1 MNKPIINLA
10 FSILFLS
17 VGLTSCKK
25 DKVIPQDGIMNQP
38 ISSGT
43 RDELSKDSLFL
54 YAQQVY
60 LWNDALPTYDV
71 FKPRSYTSASNI
83 FDNLNSE
90 LFAITQFKINPLTGK
105 PYEYREDTN
114 GVQINRPKYSYI
126 EDLVASGKISF
137 AQDLKN
143 SVGLDGKGDDFGFGG
158 LAAVGPSKTNYK
170 IYLRYVSPGS
180 SLASFKIGRGSYV
193 NKINGKSVGTDFD
206 NEVEYINGSIFDDK
220 AQTISIGGK
229 RADGTSFDVTVSRT
243 KYDSTPIYK
252 DTILTVGSKKIG
264 YIAYARFSSSANSQA
279 VLNAAFSKFA
289 AQNVENL
296 VIDLRYNGGGFVST
310 AQQMINLIAPT
321 NVDGK
326 TMFSLTYNSTMQ
338 QGKATI
344 LKNQPNR
351 DQTGKITG
359 GNQFQ
364 DDYSLAGNTVKIQK
378 SGTLNNVT
386 KVVFITTGGTASA
399 SELVINS
406 LKPYVD
412 VKTVGATSYGKP
424 VGFFPIRI
432 DKYDVYMSSFYSTN
446 SAGQGNYFAGFKP
459 DSEKSDDVSRDFGD
473 PNEISLASALS
484 YLNTGVFTNSASNTI
499 TVNSVKTQTS
509 QLMFKTIG
517 QPNSF
522 TGMIDDLH
530 KK

>member
-1 MNKPIINLA
+1 
-10 FSILFLS
+10 
-17 VGLTSCKK
+17 
-25 DKVIPQDGIMNQP
+25 
-38 ISSGT
+38 
-43 RDELSKDSLFL
+43 
-54 YAQQVY
+54 
-60 LWNDALPTYDV
+60 
-71 FKPRSYTSASNI
+71 
-83 FDNLNSE
+83 
-90 LFAITQFKINPLTGK
+90 
-105 PYEYREDTN
+105 
-114 GVQINRPKYSYI
+114 
-126 EDLVASGKISF
+126 
-137 AQDLKN
+137 
-143 SVGLDGKGDDFGFGG
+143 
-158 LAAVGPSKTNYK
+158 
-170 IYLRYVSPGS
+170 
-180 SLASFKIGRGSYV
+180 
-193 NKINGKSVGTDFD
+193 
-206 NEVEYINGSIFDDK
+206 
-220 AQTISIGGK
+220 
-229 RADGTSFDVTVSRT
+229 
-243 KYDSTPIYK
+243 
-252 DTILTVGSKKIG
+252 
-264 YIAYARFSSSANSQA
+264 
-279 VLNAAFSKFA
+279 
-289 AQNVENL
+289 
-296 VIDLRYNGGGFVST
+296 
-310 AQQMINLIAPT
+310 
-321 NVDGK
+321 
-326 TMFSLTYNSTMQ
+326 
-338 QGKATI
+338 